1 MYFNI
6 ISHFQFLWKGH
17 DYEKDCSIKITIFLR
32 RKNLICCNFYQV
44 AELQDKLT
52 AAETEIA
59 ELKNKMEDLE
69 YYHGSANEKVDKLDR
84 HLNDALQKLK
94 SFEDTTVVHDGSGK
108 GVTGVAKSKVM
119 NYSFILDVHKYNF
132 SLNA

>member
-1 MYFNI
+1 M
-6 ISHFQFLWKGH
+6 
-17 DYEKDCSIKITIFLR
+17 
-32 RKNLICCNFYQV
+32 
-44 AELQDKLT
+44 T

-119 NYSFILDVHKYNF
+119 NYSFILDINKYNF
-132 SLNA
+132 SLNALKVYNLFIFFDKRML

>member
-1 MYFNI
+1 MQCWCYF
-6 ISHFQFLWKGH
+6 L
-17 DYEKDCSIKITIFLR
+17 
-32 RKNLICCNFYQV
+32 QV

-59 ELKNKMEDLE
+59 ELKNKMDDLE
-69 YYHGSANEKVDKLDR
+69 YYHGCASQQVDKLDR

-108 GVTGVAKSKVM
+108 GVTGVAKSKVIII
-119 NYSFILDVHKYNF
+119 NWHKSPLWTLF
-132 SLNA
+132 VSPFLTHLLIFLF

>member
-1 MYFNI
+1 M
-6 ISHFQFLWKGH
+6 
-17 DYEKDCSIKITIFLR
+17 
-32 RKNLICCNFYQV
+32 
-44 AELQDKLT
+44 T

-119 NYSFILDVHKYNF
+119 NYSLILDVHKYNF
-132 SLNA
+132 SLKCFKGVQPFHFL

>member
-1 MYFNI
+1 MQCCCYF
-6 ISHFQFLWKGH
+6 L
-17 DYEKDCSIKITIFLR
+17 
-32 RKNLICCNFYQV
+32 QV

-59 ELKNKMEDLE
+59 ELKNKMDDLE
-69 YYHGSANEKVDKLDR
+69 YYHGCASQQVDKLDR

-108 GVTGVAKSKVM
+108 GVTGVAKSKV
-119 NYSFILDVHKYNF
+119 NYHIL
-132 SLNA
+132 A